1 MKQLEMDILERHLL
15 LSFIETFVASKIA
28 LFPSESHFFISLCNK
43 SKIFAFHRLY
53 CFRLVNGKPF
63 HQPAEFLPGQRPDFG
78 CVAGPLEL
86 SVIQALLQKH
96 KSIPVEV
103 ERFHCIFF
111 TSTEQKDCIGEGIH
125 LEVIPYDCHEAFKR
139 LSHICAATDQVD
151 FLYSGQITNQSSR
164 RADMV

>member
-1 MKQLEMDILERHLL
+1 MAVEKFFKIYILH
-15 LSFIETFVASKIA
+15 
-28 LFPSESHFFISLCNK
+28 K
-43 SKIFAFHRLY
+43 SKIFAFYRLY

-63 HQPAEFLPGQRPDFG
+63 HQPAKFLSGQRPDFG

-96 KSIPVEV
+96 EAIPVEV

-111 TSTEQKDCIGEGIH
+111 TSTEQENCIGEGIH

>member
-1 MKQLEMDILERHLL
+1 MTGQVSLNNFPHDFTSVDIFQREAVLTVEK
-15 LSFIETFVASKIA
+15 FFKIYI
-28 LFPSESHFFISLCNK
+28 L
-43 SKIFAFHRLY
+43 
-53 CFRLVNGKPF
+53 
-63 HQPAEFLPGQRPDFG
+63 
-78 CVAGPLEL
+78 
-86 SVIQALLQKH
+86 H

-139 LSHICAATDQVD
+139 LSHVCAATDQVD
-151 FLYSGQITNQSSR
+151 FLYSGQITDQSSR